1 MAIETKDVVSL
12 TSELVR
18 IDSAN
23 PWLVAGAAGE
33 ANVASYIAHWLEPLG
48 VELHLEEAETRRPN
62 LIAIWRGTGGAKSL
76 CLNAHIDTVGYAL
89 WRDQALEPRIEGD
102 RMIGL
107 GAADDKG
114 HCAVAM
120 QVFKS
125 LVESRT
131 HLRGDVWLALTVDE
145 EGTSCGTMDFLKHH
159 HPDAVIV
166 LEPSGLGNVTI
177 SHQGFGWLDVIVE
190 GRAAHGC
197 VPEIGIDAIA
207 HMAEV
212 ITRLQKLDREKYAN
226 NAHPLNGK
234 TVFHTS
240 LISGGTDYATYPDR
254 CVLGIEI
261 GTQPGETIND
271 RVAEIEDIFRQ
282 VKQIYPTFK
291 GKVLVKLARNPFE
304 AQGHEALLQI
314 LTSELEKEIGQ
325 KVQLVGE
332 NAWGDAALFQEAGIP
347 TLMLGAEG
355 GNFHAP
361 QEWVSLPEL
370 GKLAKIIEATVQ
382 RFCA

>member
-1 MAIETKDVVSL
+1 MTIETGNVVSL

-33 ANVASYIAHWLEPLG
+33 ANVASYIASWLKPLG
-48 VELHLEEAETRRPN
+48 VDVQLEEAETGRPN
-62 LIAIWRGTGGAKSL
+62 LVAIWRGTGGAKSL

-89 WRDQALEPRIEGD
+89 WHEQALKPRIEGE

-125 LVESRT
+125 LVESHT

-145 EGTSCGTMDFLKHH
+145 EGTSCGTMDFLKRH
-159 HPDAVIV
+159 HPNAVIV
-166 LEPSGLGNVTI
+166 LEPMGLGNITI
-177 SHQGFGWLDVIVE
+177 SHQGFGWLDIIVE

-212 ITRLQKLDREKYAN
+212 ITRLQKLDREKYAK

-240 LISGGTDYATYPDR
+240 LITGGTDYATYPDR

-271 RVAEIEDIFRQ
+271 RVSEIEEFFQD
-282 VKQIYPTFK
+282 VKQIYPNFK
-291 GKVLVKLARNPFE
+291 GEVQVKLARNPFE
-304 AQGHEALLQI
+304 AQGHEALWKI
-314 LTSELEKEIGQ
+314 LASEVEKEIGRP
-325 KVQLVGE
+325 VQGVGE

-355 GNFHAP
+355 GNFHGP

-370 GKLAKIIEATVQ
+370 GKLANIISATVR
-382 RFCA
+382 RFCT